1 MSRDKYKRLP
11 PALSIRDKMLV
22 MCSGETEE
30 IYFNYYKYKYK
41 KNLQN
46 ISVKVV
52 THKKSNPMA
61 VTQAAL
67 SQKAD
72 YDEVWVVFDKDD
84 FSDFDDAI
92 ILALD
97 NGINC
102 AFSNEAIEYWF
113 FLHFENK
120 TGAMPRGI
128 LNSELERKL
137 GFEYDKGAETIKKV
151 CGKINGRLEKAEER
165 ARIGHERHMVNS
177 GSQPSYWCS
186 CTTVYTL
193 TKRLR
198 EWSKAKN
205 NE

>member
-1 MSRDKYKRLP
+1 MNRDKYERRS
-11 PALSIRDKMLV
+11 PALPIREKVLV

-30 IYFNYYKYKYK
+30 EYFNYFKYKHK
-41 KNLQN
+41 RNLQN
-46 ISVKVV
+46 ISVKVI

-67 SQKAD
+67 AQKTY

-84 FSDFDDAI
+84 FVDFDDAI
-92 ILALD
+92 FFALD
-97 NGINC
+97 NEINC

-120 TGAMPRGI
+120 TGAMSRRA

-137 GFEYDKGAETIKKV
+137 GFQYDKSVDSIKKT
-151 CGKINGRLEKAEER
+151 CRRISNKLMKAEER
-165 ARIGHERHMVNS
+165 AQVGHERHVVNS
-177 GSQPSYWCS
+177 GDKPSDWCS
-186 CTTVYTL
+186 CTTIYTL

-198 EWSKAKN
+198 EWRKAKS
-205 NE
+205 